1 MKYYD
6 FKFLLDIYSERK
18 PREEGQEHD
27 LGKIREKF
35 TEIIDAVGIDSR
47 LLKQYR
53 DEQNGE
59 IVKFGGGKPQFCFP
73 ETVCDFCVEIILQYT
88 SADFKKIRSAEF
100 ASVNPAVSLFLM
112 DGFTN
117 YLRDLGHDIHTI
129 VLERWKMDR
138 RLHHH
143 ANVFKSELTRACGEL
158 ADSAKKY
165 EHFLGYEDSVY
176 LIQHM
181 VTQVNYL
188 HDMIDSISSE
198 YQSARYDEIGEV
210 AMLGSRNMDQDA
222 ASVDFFQAIALADIL
237 EKDAEYQGLLRKRDK
252 ILVEPGF
259 KQNLKGRYN
268 KISSKISSIRNKHE
282 IKLFG
287 KSLSEELRPQFDLKH
302 PMEILVDAIMSV
314 DENERERI
322 EREEKEATLTEE
334 QIQQREEGIRILREF
349 YEKRG
354 VSFDLPDI
362 SDEEEKIFV
371 NSLPDHEMKCV
382 IKFPCCETEEI
393 VVYKG
398 SSGQCAVKCPSC
410 GMVSIFNF
418 KDMTAKTVS
427 EVRRADHTV
436 RD

>member
-6 FKFLLDIYSERK
+6 FRTILDRYSERN
-18 PREEGQEHD
+18 PRDKSQQHD

-35 TEIIDAVGIDSR
+35 TEIVDAVGIDSH
-47 LLKQYR
+47 LLKQHR
-53 DEQNGE
+53 DGE
-59 IVKFGGGKPQFCFP
+59 TGGMVKFGGGKPQFCFP
-73 ETVCDFCVEIILQYT
+73 ETVCDFCVKIILQYT

-143 ANVFKSELTRACGEL
+143 ANVFKSQLTRACREL

-165 EHFLGYEDSVY
+165 EQFLCYEDSVY

-188 HDMIDSISSE
+188 HDTIDSISSE

-237 EKDAEYQGLLRKRDK
+237 EKDAEYQDLLRKRDK
-252 ILVEPGF
+252 ILAEPGF
-259 KQNLKGRYN
+259 KQSLKGRYN

-287 KSLSEELRPQFDLKH
+287 KSLLEELRPQFDLKH

-314 DENERERI
+314 DENERDRI
-322 EREEKEATLTEE
+322 EHEEKEATLTEE

-354 VSFDLPDI
+354 GSCDLPDI
-362 SDEEEKIFV
+362 SSEEEKLFV
-371 NSLPDHEMKCV
+371 NSLSDHEIKGV
-382 IKFPCCETEEI
+382 IKFPCCEAEEI

-398 SSGQCAVKCPSC
+398 SSGECAIKCPNC
-410 GMVSIFNF
+410 GCMSIFSF
-418 KDMTAKTVS
+418 DRMTTRTIS
-427 EVRRADHTV
+427 EMRKNIT
-436 RD
+436 